1 MYSCDLGSRENV
13 FLLSGVMNGTAE
25 SSITRNE
32 SEEWFAMSATFG
44 RALKA
49 KDFLE
54 SHSVPCFI
62 PMKYEVVSD
71 SKHGKK
77 RQLIP
82 AINNLLFVYTTR
94 SRIQTLKAGVD
105 YLQYLTRIEGSRR
118 IPIVVPERQM
128 EQFITVCNTYNEKL
142 VYLNP
147 DEINLDK
154 GTPVQ
159 IIGGAFDGIEG
170 IFVKIEGVRSRRV
183 VLHVPGITAVII
195 ADITNGCLK
204 VLDK

>member
-1 MYSCDLGSRENV
+1 MSETPV
-13 FLLSGVMNGTAE
+13 
-25 SSITRNE
+25 SSIET
-32 SEEWFAMSATFG
+32 SEPIEWFAMSATFG

-54 SHSVPCFI
+54 SRSVRCFI

-71 SKHGKK
+71 GMHGKK

-82 AINNLLFVYTTR
+82 AINNLLFVNTTR
-94 SRIQTLKAGVD
+94 SCIQALKSEVA
-105 YLQYLTRIEGSRR
+105 YLQYLTRTEGTRR
-118 IPIVVPERQM
+118 VPIVVPERQM

-147 DEINLDK
+147 DEINLEK

-170 IFVKIEGVRSRRV
+170 TFVKIEGVRSRRV

-195 ADITNGCLK
+195 ADITKGCLK
-204 VLDK
+204 VLGK